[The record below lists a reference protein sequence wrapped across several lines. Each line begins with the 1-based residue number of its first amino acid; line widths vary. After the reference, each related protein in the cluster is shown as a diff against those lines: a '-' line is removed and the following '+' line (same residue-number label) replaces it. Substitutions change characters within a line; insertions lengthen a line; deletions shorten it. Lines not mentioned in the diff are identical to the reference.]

1 MAGGKE
7 TPRQK
12 MIGMMY
18 LVLTAL
24 LALQVSNAVLEKFA
38 IMNETLSELV
48 KVNSATH
55 ETTLAKIVDG
65 AGTSDKPEIVKA
77 KQNAQAVRQR
87 TKETIEYIE
96 QLKVKMMAET
106 GNTAVNEGLINDH
119 STKVAVMMM
128 DHTSAAQEGKKY
140 EEVLN
145 KYVADIS
152 SLAGRPFEKITKT
165 PKEIPLFAANED
177 HAEKDYL
184 TFTFENT
191 PAIAALASVT
201 QVQTE
206 ILEYEAVALEKLAAD
221 AEAKIIKMD
230 NFFPM
235 VKTNTGRVAAGAKY
249 EAELFLTASSSA
261 ITPEFY
267 KDGAKLQVVAGASG
281 VKMGKIEFTAQGG
294 GYDPTGIAKK
304 SFKAMIKLNDQE
316 FPADIPYEVI
326 QPTIKVT
333 TGNAPTLYL
342 NCGNTVNIEVPA
354 LGANYNPTFTSS
366 AAEIRK
372 GSKPG
377 QVTII
382 PNARKITVGVSN
394 AGAKIGDQGFDVK
407 NIPEPRFV
415 AYVGSS
421 PVDLRKGI
429 KAGELRSLRIVVE
442 PDANFKEEV
451 PKDARYNIKS
461 MEVIL
466 GSGPTAKSR
475 MSATNGSPDLGP
487 WGASARPG
495 DRVVFD
501 IRDAA
506 RKTFTD
512 SEEKVPIKGSNGI
525 ITVLVN

>member
-48 KVNSATH
+48 KINNGKS
-55 ETTLAKIVDG
+55 EQMLSKIVGD
-65 AGTSDKPEIVKA
+65 AGKSDKPAVVKA
-77 KQNAQAVRQR
+77 KENAQKVRQR

-96 QLKVKMMAET
+96 ELKKRMMKESNATE
-106 GNTAVNEGLINDH
+106 VNEAVINDH
-119 STKVAVMMM
+119 SSKVAVMMM
-128 DHTSAAQEGKKY
+128 DPNSKEQEGKKY
-140 EEVLN
+140 IDLLD
-145 KYVADIS
+145 KYVADVS
-152 SLAGRPFEKITKT
+152 DLSGEKFAKLTRA
-165 PKEIPLFAANED
+165 PKEIPHFASDED

-191 PAIAALASVT
+191 PVIAALASVT
-201 QVQTE
+201 QIQTE
-206 ILEYEAVALEKLAAD
+206 VLEYEAVALGKLAAL
-221 AEAKIIKMD
+221 AETDVIKMD

-249 EAELFLTASSSA
+249 EAQLFLTASSSA
-261 ITPEFY
+261 IQPEFY
-267 KDGAKLQVVAGASG
+267 KDGSKLTVVDGDNG
-281 VKMGKIEFTAQGG
+281 IKMGKIEFTAAGG
-294 GYDPTGIAKK
+294 GYDNNGIAKK
-304 SFKAMIKLNDQE
+304 SFKAMVKLGEKE
-316 FPADIPYEVI
+316 FPASIDYEVI
-326 QPTIKVT
+326 QPTIRVT
-333 TGNAPTLYL
+333 TGNAPTLYM
-342 NCGNTVNIEVPA
+342 NCGNNVNIEVPA
-354 LGANYNPTFTSS
+354 LGANYSPKFSS
-366 AAEIRK
+366 PGATIRE
-372 GSKPG
+372 GDKPG
-377 QVTII
+377 KATII
-382 PNARKITVGVSN
+382 PNARKITVNVSN
-394 AGAKIGDQGFDVK
+394 AGTSIGSVQFDVK
-407 NIPEPRFV
+407 NIPEPRFT
-415 AYVGSS
+415 AYVGNT

-429 KAGELRSLRIVVE
+429 KPNDLRSLRIVVE

-475 MSATNGSPDLGP
+475 MSATNGAPDLGP
-487 WGASARPG
+487 WGGSAKAG

-501 IRDAA
+501 IRDAV

-512 SEEKVPIKGSNGI
+512 SEEKVPTKNGI
-525 ITVLVN
+525 VIVPIN